1 MRNLPITVIMN
12 RISESPV
19 FSVHHPHLFEGNRI
33 IQQIHG
39 NLDALHD
46 DEKVDDKQVTERFF
60 GLAGREVSSYCG
72 DKSAFLGP
80 YHGYGDP
87 VGVTSGQLENT
98 LSNNGNSCGAL
109 SCTVSLAPEESK
121 TILFILGMKSSDE
134 AARILSSYTDPS
146 VQLEAEIDALKEDWY
161 EKLDH
166 LQIHTPDPA
175 FNTMINTWNA
185 TTALSPLSGQGP
197 HLSYIADLETDMV
210 TGTPSRISRESFIW
224 ILKWPVT
231 KSVLCFLLKSITAAD
246 FHL

>member
-1 MRNLPITVIMN
+1 MLLCPLGETYEVWALTVKNCSEATRNLTLTGYAEFTNHSNYEQDQVNLQYSLFIT
-12 RISESPV
+12 RT
-19 FSVHHPHLFEGNRI
+19 LFEGNRI

-134 AARILSSYTDPS
+134 ADQNPFLIYGS
-146 VQLEAEIDALKEDWY
+146 IC
-161 EKLDH
+161 
-166 LQIHTPDPA
+166 
-175 FNTMINTWNA
+175 A
-185 TTALSPLSGQGP
+185 T
-197 HLSYIADLETDMV
+197 
-210 TGTPSRISRESFIW
+210 
-224 ILKWPVT
+224 
-231 KSVLCFLLKSITAAD
+231 
-246 FHL
+246 

>member
-1 MRNLPITVIMN
+1 MLLCPPGRNIRSLGSYSEELFEATRNLTLTGYAEFTNHSNYEQDQVNLQYSLFIT
-12 RISESPV
+12 RT
-19 FSVHHPHLFEGNRI
+19 LFEGNRI

-109 SCTVSLAPEESK
+109 SCTVSLLRKNLRPYS
-121 TILFILGMKSSDE
+121 LFW
-134 AARILSSYTDPS
+134 A
-146 VQLEAEIDALKEDWY
+146 
-161 EKLDH
+161 
-166 LQIHTPDPA
+166 
-175 FNTMINTWNA
+175 
-185 TTALSPLSGQGP
+185 
-197 HLSYIADLETDMV
+197 
-210 TGTPSRISRESFIW
+210 
-224 ILKWPVT
+224 
-231 KSVLCFLLKSITAAD
+231 
-246 FHL
+246 